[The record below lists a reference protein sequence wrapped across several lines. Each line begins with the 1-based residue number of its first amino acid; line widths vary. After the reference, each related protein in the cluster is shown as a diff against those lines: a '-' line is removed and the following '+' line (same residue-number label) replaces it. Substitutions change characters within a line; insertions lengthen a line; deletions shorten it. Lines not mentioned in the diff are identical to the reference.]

1 MKDNDFRDQGSGIR
15 DQGKGYRELGVGR
28 RTLGRFNTEKS
39 EMTGAKRGVI
49 MKAYKV
55 LISGLIILTLGCA
68 SSPEVGSD
76 YDPVVK
82 FSELRTFG
90 WQPPAADGRVNDMV
104 ENRVKAA
111 VVDQLSGRGY
121 EEASAA
127 PDFLVTYRAQVTS
140 SSSSNVSMGMSFGRS
155 RSSGGSRSR
164 GSSISV
170 STNTANV
177 NQMREGTLV
186 LNFLDGKT
194 NNLIWQGSTTGA
206 VEENLSQEERDRRIS
221 AAVSRI
227 LQEFP
232 PEENR

>member
-1 MKDNDFRDQGSGIR
+1 MVKSRIVV
-15 DQGKGYRELGVGR
+15 LGLMV
-28 RTLGRFNTEKS
+28 
-39 EMTGAKRGVI
+39 
-49 MKAYKV
+49 
-55 LISGLIILTLGCA
+55 LTLGCA
-68 SSPEVGSD
+68 TSPDVGSD
-76 YDPVVK
+76 FDPVVR
-82 FSELRTFG
+82 FSDLKTFR
-90 WQPPAADGRVNDMV
+90 WQPPAADGRVNDIV

-111 VVDQLSGRGY
+111 VVDQLSAKGY
-121 EEASAA
+121 KEASAA

-194 NNLIWQGSTTGA
+194 SDLIWQGSTTGA
-206 VEENLSQEERDRRIS
+206 VEENLSPEDRDQRIS

-232 PEENR
+232 PDVNP